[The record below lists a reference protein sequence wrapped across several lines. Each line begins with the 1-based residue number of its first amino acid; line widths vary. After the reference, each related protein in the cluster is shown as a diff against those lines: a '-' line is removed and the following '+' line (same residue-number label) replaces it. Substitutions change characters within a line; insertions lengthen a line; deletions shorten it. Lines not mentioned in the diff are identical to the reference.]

1 MGLLDMVGGLL
12 GGQGAQG
19 GQGDPKAALLQA
31 AIGMIQ
37 NHPGGLQGLLGQFQQ
52 AGLAQHVE
60 SWVGNGANEA
70 ITGDHVQQA
79 LGADQIQNLAQQAGM
94 DPGQASQG
102 LASLLPELV
111 NHLTPNGGMP
121 DAGQL
126 QQGLG
131 GLLGKLMG

>member
-1 MGLLDMVGGLL
+1 MGLMDMVGGLL
-12 GGQGAQG
+12 GGQGGA
-19 GQGDPKAALLQA
+19 GDPKAALMQA

-37 NHPGGLQGLLGQFQQ
+37 NHPGGLQGVLGQFQQ
-52 AGLAQHVE
+52 AGLAEHVA
-60 SWVGNGANEA
+60 SWVGSGANQA

-79 LGADQIQNLAQQAGM
+79 LGSDQVQALAQQAGM
-94 DPGQASQG
+94 DPSQASQG
-102 LASLLPELV
+102 LASMLPELI

>member
-1 MGLLDMVGGLL
+1 MGLMDMVGGLL
-12 GGQGAQG
+12 GGQG
-19 GQGDPKAALLQA
+19 DSKAALMQA
-31 AIGMIQ
+31 AIDLIQ
-37 NHPGGLQGLLGQFQQ
+37 NHSGGLQGLLGQFQQ

-60 SWVGNGANEA
+60 SWIGSGANQPISA
-70 ITGDHVQQA
+70 DHIQQA
-79 LGADQIQNLAQQAGM
+79 LTGDQLQAVAQQAGL
-94 DPGQASQG
+94 DPAQASQG

-131 GLLGKLMG
+131 GLLGTFLG

>member
-1 MGLLDMVGGLL
+1 MGLMDMVGGML
-12 GGQGAQG
+12 GGQG
-19 GQGDPKAALLQA
+19 DSKAALIQA

-60 SWVGNGANEA
+60 SWIGSGANQA
-70 ITGDHVQQA
+70 LTADHVQQA
-79 LGADQIQNLAQQAGM
+79 LSGDQLQAVAQQAGM

-102 LASLLPELV
+102 LASLLPDIV

-121 DAGQL
+121 DAGAL

-131 GLLGKLMG
+131 GLLGKFLG

>member
-1 MGLLDMVGGLL
+1 MGLMDMVGGLL
-12 GGQGAQG
+12 GGQG
-19 GQGDPKAALLQA
+19 GQSDPKAALLQA

-37 NHPGGLQGLLGQFQQ
+37 NHPGGLQGILGQFQQ

-60 SWVGNGANEA
+60 SWVGSGANQA

-79 LGADQIQNLAQQAGM
+79 LGSDQVQALAQQAGM
-94 DPGQASQG
+94 DPAQASQG

-121 DAGQL
+121 DSSQL

-131 GLLGKLMG
+131 GLLGKFLG

>member
-1 MGLLDMVGGLL
+1 MGLMDMVGGML
-12 GGQGAQG
+12 GGQG
-19 GQGDPKAALLQA
+19 DSKAALIQA

-60 SWVGNGANEA
+60 SWIGSGANQPLTA
-70 ITGDHVQQA
+70 DHIQQA
-79 LGADQIQNLAQQAGM
+79 LTGDQLQAVAQQAGM
-94 DPGQASQG
+94 DPAQASQG

-121 DAGQL
+121 DASQL

-131 GLLGKLMG
+131 GLLGKFLG

>member
-1 MGLLDMVGGLL
+1 MGLMDMVGGLL
-12 GGQGAQG
+12 GGQGPQG
-19 GQGDPKAALLQA
+19 GQNDPKAMLLQA

-52 AGLAQHVE
+52 AGLAQQVE
-60 SWVGNGANEA
+60 SWVGSGANQA
-70 ITGDHVQQA
+70 LTGDHVQQA

>member
-1 MGLLDMVGGLL
+1 MDMVGGLL
-12 GGQGAQG
+12 SGQG
-19 GQGDPKAALLQA
+19 GQNDPKAALIQA

-37 NHPGGLQGLLGQFQQ
+37 NHPGGLQGILGQFQQ

-60 SWVGNGANEA
+60 SWVGSGANQA

-79 LGADQIQNLAQQAGM
+79 LGSDQVQALAQQAGM
-94 DPGQASQG
+94 DPAQASQG

-121 DAGQL
+121 DSSQL

-131 GLLGKLMG
+131 GLLGKFLG

>member
-1 MGLLDMVGGLL
+1 MGLMDMVGGLL
-12 GGQGAQG
+12 GGQG

-37 NHPGGLQGLLGQFQQ
+37 NHPGGLQGILGQFQQ

-60 SWVGNGANEA
+60 SWVGSGANQA

-79 LGADQIQNLAQQAGM
+79 LGSDQVQALAQQAGM
-94 DPGQASQG
+94 DPAQASQG

-121 DAGQL
+121 DSSQL

-131 GLLGKLMG
+131 GLLGKFLG

>member
-1 MGLLDMVGGLL
+1 MGLMDMVGGLM
-12 GGQGAQG
+12 G
-19 GQGDPKAALLQA
+19 GQGDSKAALMQA

-37 NHPGGLQGLLGQFQQ
+37 NHEGGLQGLLGQFQQ
-52 AGLAQHVE
+52 AGLGEHVA
-60 SWVGNGANEA
+60 SWVGDGANQGLTA
-70 ITGDHVQQA
+70 DHIQQA
-79 LGADQIQNLAQQAGM
+79 LSGDQLQAVAQQAGM

-102 LASLLPELV
+102 LASMLPEIV

>member
-1 MGLLDMVGGLL
+1 MGLMDMVGGLL
-12 GGQGAQG
+12 GGQG
-19 GQGDPKAALLQA
+19 GQNDPKAALLQA

-37 NHPGGLQGLLGQFQQ
+37 NHPGGLQGMLGQFQQ

-60 SWVGNGANEA
+60 SWVGNGANQA

-79 LGADQIQNLAQQAGM
+79 LGSDQVQALAQQAGM
-94 DPGQASQG
+94 DPSQASQG

-121 DAGQL
+121 DASQL

-131 GLLGKLMG
+131 GLLGKFLG

>member
-1 MGLLDMVGGLL
+1 MGLMDMVGGLL
-12 GGQGAQG
+12 GGQS
-19 GQGDPKAALLQA
+19 GQADPKAALMQA

-37 NHPGGLQGLLGQFQQ
+37 NHPGGLQGVLGQFQQ
-52 AGLAQHVE
+52 AGLAEHVA
-60 SWVGNGANEA
+60 SWVGGGENQA

-79 LGADQIQNLAQQAGM
+79 LGSDQVQALAQQAGM
-94 DPGQASQG
+94 APAQASQG
-102 LASLLPELV
+102 LASMLPEIV

-121 DAGQL
+121 DAGAL

>member
-1 MGLLDMVGGLL
+1 MGLMDMVGGML
-12 GGQGAQG
+12 GGQG
-19 GQGDPKAALLQA
+19 GQGDSKAALLQA

-37 NHPGGLQGLLGQFQQ
+37 NHPGGLQGLLGQFQS

-60 SWVGNGANEA
+60 SWVGGGENQALTA
-70 ITGDHVQQA
+70 DHVQQA
-79 LGADQIQNLAQQAGM
+79 LSGDQLQAVAQQAGM

-102 LASLLPELV
+102 LASLLPEIV
-111 NHLTPNGGMP
+111 NHLTPNGGVP

-131 GLLGKLMG
+131 GLLSKFLG

>member
-1 MGLLDMVGGLL
+1 MGLMDMVGGLL
-12 GGQGAQG
+12 GGQSAQG
-19 GQGDPKAALLQA
+19 DSKAALIQA

-60 SWVGNGANEA
+60 SWVGSGANQA
-70 ITGDHVQQA
+70 LTADHVQQA
-79 LGADQIQNLAQQAGM
+79 LSGDQLQAVAQGAGM

-102 LASLLPELV
+102 LASLLPEIV

-121 DAGQL
+121 DASAL

-131 GLLGKLMG
+131 GLLGKFLG

>member
-1 MGLLDMVGGLL
+1 MGLMDMVGGLL
-12 GGQGAQG
+12 GGQG
-19 GQGDPKAALLQA
+19 GQGNDPKAMLLQA

-37 NHPGGLQGLLGQFQQ
+37 NHPGGLQGLMGQFQQ

-60 SWVGNGANEA
+60 SWIGSGANQA
-70 ITGDHVQQA
+70 ITADHVQQA
-79 LGADQIQNLAQQAGM
+79 LSGDQLQAVAQQAGM
-94 DPGQASQG
+94 DPSQASQG
-102 LASLLPELV
+102 LASLLPEIV

-131 GLLGKLMG
+131 GLLGKFLG

>member
-1 MGLLDMVGGLL
+1 MGLLDMVGGML
-12 GGQGAQG
+12 GGQG
-19 GQGDPKAALLQA
+19 GQGDPKAALMQA

-37 NHPGGLQGLLGQFQQ
+37 NHPGGLQGVLGQFQQ
-52 AGLAQHVE
+52 AGLAEHVA
-60 SWVGNGANEA
+60 SWVGGGENQA

-79 LGADQIQNLAQQAGM
+79 LGSDQVQALAQQAGM
-94 DPGQASQG
+94 DPSQASQG
-102 LASLLPELV
+102 LASMLPELI